1 MIGTLVQII
10 FAVIIMGVI
19 WWAVQQL
26 LPMVPMGEPFRTIV
40 RVLMVVVL
48 VLIVLWII
56 WTLLVASGVTSGRPF
71 RIGAVTGGTAT
82 AFPTE
87 AAGHLH
93 QLLR

>member
-1 MIGTLVQII
+1 MIATLIQII

-40 RVLMVVVL
+40 YVLMVVVL
-48 VLIVLWII
+48 VLVILWII

-71 RIGAVTGGTAT
+71 RIGGEPDRAVASLSS
-82 AFPTE
+82 
-87 AAGHLH
+87 AAAADLH
-93 QLLR
+93 RLLK